1 MSEGE
6 GTLVSQLG
14 SQPRSCRGGT
24 WWHFGLENTAGG
36 HLVQRSAFRQGNS
49 GSWKFV
55 TNRVKADKEM
65 DDFLLEPSLLSIQ
78 VIVIHWLSIH
88 WLSIHC

>member
-1 MSEGE
+1 MIGE
-6 GTLVSQLG
+6 RGRGHTCVSAGL
-14 SQPRSCRGGT
+14 SAAELPR
-24 WWHFGLENTAGG
+24 WHFGLENTAGG

-78 VIVIHWLSIH
+78 VIVTH
-88 WLSIHC
+88 